1 MSVFNDRLA
10 ALKAE
15 FKQNT
20 EYKNTPVLPGNGI
33 FTRYEKP
40 VLTNLFA
47 PLAWRYDLNP
57 KTNPFL
63 MERLGINAVLNPG
76 AIFLNG
82 RYYLVARVEGCDRK
96 SFFAVAESDTGIDG
110 FKFWDEHV

>member
-40 VLTNLFA
+40 VLTNL
-47 PLAWRYDLNP
+47 LL
-57 KTNPFL
+57 
-63 MERLGINAVLNPG
+63 
-76 AIFLNG
+76 
-82 RYYLVARVEGCDRK
+82 
-96 SFFAVAESDTGIDG
+96 
-110 FKFWDEHV
+110 H